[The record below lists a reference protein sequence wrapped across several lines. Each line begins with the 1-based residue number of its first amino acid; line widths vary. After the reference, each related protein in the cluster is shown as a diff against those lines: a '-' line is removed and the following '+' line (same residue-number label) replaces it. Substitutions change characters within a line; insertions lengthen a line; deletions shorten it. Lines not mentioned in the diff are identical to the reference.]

1 MDKNYDKRQQLLVE
15 LMTSTGAARPLQGN
29 EHLLQPWRRL
39 ARHLS
44 PLIGESGFCA
54 LYGRASRLVQ
64 PDHGWLAS
72 TPASKSI
79 DGLIM
84 ALGGTFG
91 TVNADAAR
99 AANGALLNTFTMLL
113 SDLIGEA
120 LTIRL
125 LHSAAGGEG
134 EQKNA
139 QENK

>member
-1 MDKNYDKRQQLLVE
+1 MDKNYDKRRQLLVE
-15 LMTSTGAARPLQGN
+15 MITSSGAASPTEGS
-29 EHLLQPWRRL
+29 EHLLLPWRRL

-54 LYGRASRLVQ
+54 LYGRASRLAQ
-64 PDHGWLAS
+64 PDHGWLGA

-79 DGLIM
+79 DGLIA
-84 ALGGTFG
+84 ALGDSFG
-91 TVNADAAR
+91 GVNADAAR

-125 LHSAAGGEG
+125 LHSAAHGEG
-134 EQKNA
+134 EQKNV